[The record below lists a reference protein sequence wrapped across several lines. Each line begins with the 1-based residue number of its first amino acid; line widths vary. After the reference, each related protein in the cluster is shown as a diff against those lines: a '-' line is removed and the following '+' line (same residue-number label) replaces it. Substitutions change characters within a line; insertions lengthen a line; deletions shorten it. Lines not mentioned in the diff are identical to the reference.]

1 MSASAMNF
9 SDKTFGGDVQILKRP
24 PFEGVPITLDFTS
37 VVTTDS
43 ATGLKIVKAGSPI
56 SAAGVVAN
64 TSSCIGIL
72 LFDVLENRPQGT
84 ILKKAYINEDVAE
97 THAGVTY
104 DDAVKA
110 ALPMVVF
117 E

>member
-1 MSASAMNF
+1 MGF
-9 SDKTFGGDVQILKRP
+9 ETKTYGADVRILKRP

-37 VVTTDS
+37 VTDVD
-43 ATGLKIVKAGSPI
+43 AGTGRKVVKAGSPI

-64 TSSCIGIL
+64 SSSAIGIL

-84 ILKKAYINEDVAE
+84 ILKKAYIDEAVAE
-97 THAGVTY
+97 AHAGVSY

-110 ALPMVVF
+110 ALPMIVF